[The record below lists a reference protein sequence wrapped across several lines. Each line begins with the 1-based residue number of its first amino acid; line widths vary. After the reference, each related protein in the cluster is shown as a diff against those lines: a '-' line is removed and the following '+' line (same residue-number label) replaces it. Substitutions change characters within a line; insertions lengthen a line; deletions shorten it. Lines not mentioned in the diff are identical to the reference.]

1 MFHIYAD
8 GKLLYYPSDD
18 MRVAIN
24 PKVTVEMG
32 KAGSLTFGL
41 PHTNTLYN
49 ELRKLK
55 TLVTVEWDEEEI
67 FRGRVLSEE
76 KVFNNVKTA
85 YCEGDLAY
93 LVDSVQKG
101 EAYTGTT
108 HDLFRRIIANHNAR
122 VEADKRFKVGIIT
135 IEDREIIISGQSDE
149 IQNGDTGEFDYK
161 QIAINSITN
170 DWSTTFDYIQSCLID
185 YCGGYLRTRKESD
198 GIYIDLLADYFDT
211 ATQEIEFGVNLLDL
225 TEEVS
230 VEDLFTVLIP
240 LGDDNLTIESVNGGS
255 DELIDEAAVS
265 TYGRILRTHVFD
277 NVTEPT
283 TLLENGLR
291 YLASNVN
298 VPITITIK
306 AVDLHLLNPE
316 IQPIYVGHRVRVKSA
331 PHGIGEYLTCT
342 KIEYDLENPAN
353 TVYTFGNPKQSLTE
367 RYRKDIK
374 KAEETASSGGGS
386 GAGGA
391 GGAAASKAE
400 DDLEKFFYAWIN
412 VDPDAAHVDL
422 GALSKIVEDTRTVLT
437 EVGIDLDGVTGNVN
451 INSLRS
457 ELDAAGKEIAKQA
470 ATIDLNQKETEAS
483 ISLVASRYTYL
494 EGVEKGHYAEL
505 KILANDLESAIEL
518 KADRVS
524 VNAINVDL
532 NALKDTV
539 TDTNDI
545 LRNQVGIVLDG
556 SKGNV
561 NIQALSG
568 RVDELGNF
576 TAQNKASIETLANN
590 TESKITMLTSSV
602 GSLETKTASIELKAN
617 NLESSIELK
626 ADKTTLN
633 SKVSTINS
641 KITNI
646 NGEITNINTEITNV
660 KKLIAD
666 EISALKVDSVFA
678 ESILSKAVI
687 VKASQVVSAP
697 NISASDRMTVGGKN
711 VATMEWVNTKIENLV
726 TQSWV
731 EEQGFITSITN
742 SNLPTYLKVPTLSA
756 TDNMWFGGY
765 KVATQQWVKN
775 YLADFTLSWD
785 SITGKPS
792 YFPVKSHR
800 HYFSGSDSVNNG
812 HTHKVTVNGTT
823 YTSQGVSTN
832 VNHSIDISGYTNY
845 TGG

>member
-1 MFHIYAD
+1 M
-8 GKLLYYPSDD
+8 
-18 MRVAIN
+18 
-24 PKVTVEMG
+24 
-32 KAGSLTFGL
+32 
-41 PHTNTLYN
+41 
-49 ELRKLK
+49 
-55 TLVTVEWDEEEI
+55 
-67 FRGRVLSEE
+67 
-76 KVFNNVKTA
+76 
-85 YCEGDLAY
+85 
-93 LVDSVQKG
+93 
-101 EAYTGTT
+101 
-108 HDLFRRIIANHNAR
+108 
-122 VEADKRFKVGIIT
+122 
-135 IEDREIIISGQSDE
+135 
-149 IQNGDTGEFDYK
+149 
-161 QIAINSITN
+161 
-170 DWSTTFDYIQSCLID
+170 
-185 YCGGYLRTRKESD
+185 RTRKESD
-198 GIYIDLLADYFDT
+198 GIYIDLLANYYDT

-230 VEDLFTVLIP
+230 AEDLFTVLIP

-255 DELIDEAAVS
+255 DELVDEAAVS

-277 NVTEPT
+277 NVTEPA

-291 YLASNVN
+291 YLESNVN

-316 IQPIYVGHRVRVKSA
+316 IRPIYVGHRVRVKSA

-374 KAEETASSGGGS
+374 KAEESASSGGGS
-386 GAGGA
+386 GAGSA

-400 DDLEKFFYAWIN
+400 DDLEKFFDAWIN

-422 GALSKIVEDTRTVLT
+422 GALSKIVEDSRTILT

-451 INSLRS
+451 IKSLRS

-494 EGVEKGHYAEL
+494 EGVEQGHYAEL
-505 KILANDLESAIEL
+505 KLLANDLESAIEL

-524 VNAINVDL
+524 VNAISVDL

-576 TAQNKASIETLANN
+576 SAQNKASIETLANN

-617 NLESSIELK
+617 SLESSIELK
-626 ADKTTLN
+626 ADKTTLT
-633 SKVSTINS
+633 SKVNTINS

-660 KKLIAD
+660 KKLIAE
-666 EISALKVDSVFA
+666 EIDALKVDTTWLSAYMISSDVGVYA
-678 ESILSKAVI
+678 PYIRASKDMSIAGKAVATEAY
-687 VKASQVVSAP
+687 VDDKFSGFATQAW
-697 NISASDRMTVGGKN
+697 VG
-711 VATMEWVNTKIENLV
+711 
-726 TQSWV
+726 
-731 EEQGFITSITN
+731 EQGFLTG
-742 SNLPTYLKVPTLSA
+742 LPDYIKVPTLSA
-756 TDNMWFGGY
+756 SSNMYFQGWT
-765 KVATQQWVKN
+765 VATQKWVKE
-775 YLADFTLSWD
+775 YLASFTLAWD

-792 YFPVKSHR
+792 YFPAKSHR
-800 HYFSGSDSVNNG
+800 HYFSDSYSLSWG
-812 HTHKVTVNGTT
+812 HTHN
-823 YTSQGVSTN
+823 TSSSFEPGDRTSGVYNYSAK
-832 VNHSIDISGYTNY
+832 SISIEGYTGY